1 MNSEAIKNLSTFLT
15 KNLKDK
21 EIKQSLLL
29 EVLAKYEGYKDWN
42 TLVGIENKNKNKD
55 LSEEG
60 WSRKLYIYID
70 NGGYSISYN
79 KTKKML
85 KIEST
90 FYGYS
95 GNLHLFNFTKKD
107 LLDFISEGKKW
118 SHFIKNKEN
127 EPYQRTTFFPNKDNH
142 FYFCCF
148 NVVFKNQYSTVF
160 LDAFLTYNR
169 IIKNIDIFD

>member
-42 TLVGIENKNKNKD
+42 TLVGVENKNSV
-55 LSEEG
+55 LPEEG

-107 LLDFISEGKKW
+107 LLDFISEGK
-118 SHFIKNKEN
+118 NGA
-127 EPYQRTTFFPNKDNH
+127 T
-142 FYFCCF
+142 
-148 NVVFKNQYSTVF
+148 
-160 LDAFLTYNR
+160 L
-169 IIKNIDIFD
+169 

>member
-42 TLVGIENKNKNKD
+42 TLVGIEN
-55 LSEEG
+55 
-60 WSRKLYIYID
+60 
-70 NGGYSISYN
+70 
-79 KTKKML
+79 KML

-169 IIKNIDIFD
+169 IIKNTDIFD